1 MSNNKKHNLLI
12 PWDLIITF
20 ILLAIVLCI
29 GGYYLYSIQKVK
41 IKSEIYEQLS
51 TIAKLK
57 TNQIEN
63 WRNERFRDADEIQ
76 NNLSLIYDVKHWLQ
90 NEMDFSAK
98 QRIQSSLESMCK
110 DSNYSNIYL
119 FDMQF
124 NPKLRINVNDE
135 MDPNSIN
142 VLGHIKKKPVV
153 QLTDLHKSPFSNDI
167 HLNLMIPL
175 LIHEKKSD
183 ILIAVLNIRV
193 EPKKYLFPLIKEWPA
208 ESKSAESL
216 LIRKEGNNVL
226 FLNELR
232 HKKNTS
238 LSYQIPLSDTLTPAV
253 KAALGYQGI
262 MEGVDYRDV
271 EVLADIH
278 KISMSNWYIISKVDV
293 DEIMA
298 PLKETAIRTFGYVVL
313 LVITLGVVFLMI
325 WRHQRA
331 EFYKEKY
338 KLEIEKKVLQTHF
351 EYLIKHAN
359 DIILLINKDGKII
372 DVNEKAILT
381 YGFSKQEFQGLSIS
395 ALREDKN
402 NYYLN
407 KDSLKNGFIFE
418 TNHVKKD
425 GSKLPVEVSSRLIE
439 IEGNEYYQNI
449 IRDITERKKAEE
461 KIERLNKMYA
471 FLSQVNQSIVRTAG
485 KENLYSEVCAV
496 AIKFGKFDFAW
507 FGSVNYEQKNI
518 TPVIVS
524 EPENELLKSN
534 ISLVDEDSSI
544 LSNAISNQ
552 KIMTCNDTELFRSL
566 TNDIMFQLPN
576 IYRSIAITPIILKG
590 KIISVF
596 VLYSTTPNYF
606 DEEQT
611 RLLEEIGMDISYALE
626 NFTEAE
632 KRKVAEE
639 TLQSERNLLRAII
652 EHIPILFYFKDT
664 DARYVINN
672 RAHLN
677 SLGIKSQ
684 EDTLGKNVFDFHPQ
698 EYAQRYHF
706 DEMQLLRSGQPIYNK
721 EELAYYPKESEN
733 RWHLSTLVPVNDS
746 HNNMIGFVGLA
757 QDITERKK
765 SELALKE
772 SEEFNK
778 SLLKTI
784 PFGMNIVDENGEIL
798 FLNDNFEKYFTSN
811 VIGEKCWTVYRDD
824 KTQCQECPLKSQI
837 EIGET
842 KISEAS
848 DVLNGKVFQI
858 THTGMMFHGKKAI
871 LEIFQDIT
879 ERKLIETK
887 LRENQKLLSTVIENM
902 PVGVFLTDSHGNI
915 LHGNSA
921 AQKIWA
927 GIRYVGTNKYNE
939 YKAWFVKS
947 GKLVEPNDWPVTR
960 VLRTGNSILNEEIE
974 IESFDGTHKFIN
986 NSAVPIFSSRK
997 EITGAV
1003 IVNQDITERKRAEEA
1018 LLYEQSLVNALM
1030 DNSPDHIYFKDRDSR
1045 FIRLNKEQ
1053 AARFGSSNPAD
1064 IVGKSD
1070 FDFFSEQHARQ
1081 AYEDEQ
1087 AIMNEGS
1094 QIIALE
1100 EKETWPDGRVTWVSS
1115 TKMPL
1120 KDKNDKI
1127 IGTFGISRDITKSK
1141 LAEEALKDSE
1151 EKFRSFAEE
1160 SPNMIFINKGG
1171 RIVYVNQKCV
1181 DLMGYSREEF
1191 YSPSFD
1197 FLNLIAQE
1205 HLETAKVKYKKLIE
1219 NKEQIA
1225 YEYTLITKDNKRI
1238 DALHAF
1244 KLIQYDGGEALM
1256 GNITDITERK
1266 KMENELK
1273 LAKEKAET
1281 ANKLKSEFLAQM
1293 SHEIRSPMNV
1303 TLSFVNLIKD
1313 EVGGN
1318 LPANLL
1324 QYFDGVD
1331 LAGKRLIRTVDLILN
1346 MSEMQIGVYEPNWN
1360 NFDLQDEI
1368 LNQLYLEYNGQAK
1381 QKSLEFSLLNK
1392 AFNPNIYADKYSVN
1406 QIFANLIDNAI
1417 KYTERGKIEVIL
1429 ENDNENNVIVSVKDT
1444 GIGISESFMNN
1455 IFDLFM
1461 QEERGYSR
1469 RYEGNGLGLAL
1480 VKKYCD
1486 MNKATINVESLKGIG
1501 STFKVKLTCS
1511 QKV

>member
-1 MSNNKKHNLLI
+1 MSKIKKHYVLV
-12 PWDLIITF
+12 PWNLIITF
-20 ILLAIVLCI
+20 IVLAIVLCI
-29 GGYYLYSIQKVK
+29 CGYYIYSIQKVK
-41 IKSEIYEQLS
+41 IKSEIYAQLS
-51 TIAKLK
+51 TIARLK
-57 TNQIEN
+57 TNQIES
-63 WRNERFRDADEIQ
+63 WRDERLLDADHIKYD
-76 NNLSLIYDVKHWLQ
+76 LSLIYDIKHWFK
-90 NEMDFSAK
+90 NENDLSAK
-98 QRIQSSLESMCK
+98 NRIESTLESLCK
-110 DSNYSNIYL
+110 DNNYSNIYL
-119 FDMQF
+119 FDTQL
-124 NPKLRINVNDE
+124 NSKLKVDINEE

-142 VLGHIKKKPVV
+142 TLGRIKKSPQVY
-153 QLTDLHKSPFSNDI
+153 LSDLHKSPFLNEI
-167 HLNLMIPL
+167 HMNLVIPL

-183 ILIAVLNIRV
+183 ILIAILNMRV
-193 EPKKYLFPLIKEWPA
+193 EPAKFLFPLLQEWPA
-208 ESKSAESL
+208 ESNSAETIL
-216 LIRKEGNNVL
+216 VRKEGDNVL

-232 HKKNTS
+232 HKKNTALS
-238 LSYQIPLSDTLTPAV
+238 LQIPLSDTTTPAV
-253 KAALGYQGI
+253 KAALGFQGI
-262 MEGVDYRDV
+262 MEGIDYRGV

-278 KISMSNWYIISKVDV
+278 KISRSNWYIISKVDV
-293 DEIMA
+293 EEIMA
-298 PLKETAIRTFGYVVL
+298 PLKATAARTVGYVVL
-313 LVITLGVVFLMI
+313 LVIIIGVVFMMI

-338 KLEIEKKVLQTHF
+338 KLEIEKQVLQTHF

-359 DIILLINKDGKII
+359 DIILLINKDGKIL
-372 DVNEKAILT
+372 DANEKAILT
-381 YGFSKQEFQGLSIS
+381 YGFSKQELLGLSIS
-395 ALREDKN
+395 DLREDKTN
-402 NYYLN
+402 FYITN

-418 TNHVKKD
+418 TNHLKKD
-425 GSKLPVEVSSRLIE
+425 GSILPIEVSSRLIE
-439 IEGNEYYQNI
+439 IEGNEYFQNI

-461 KIERLNKMYA
+461 KIERINKMYA

-485 KENLYSEVCAV
+485 KANLYSEVCAV
-496 AIKFGKFDFAW
+496 AIKFGKFDLAW

-518 TPVIVS
+518 TPEVVS
-524 EPENELLKSN
+524 DPGNELLTTK
-534 ISLVDEDSSI
+534 ISLVDDDSSI
-544 LSNAISNQ
+544 ISNAVCSQSI
-552 KIMTCNDTELFRSL
+552 KTCNNTKLFSSL
-566 TNDIMFQLPN
+566 TNDIMLQLPN
-576 IYRSIAITPIILKG
+576 TYRSIAITPIIIKG
-590 KIISVF
+590 QVISVF
-596 VLYSTTPNYF
+596 VIYSSIQNYF

-626 NFTEAE
+626 NIAEAE

-677 SLGIKSQ
+677 ILGMKSQ
-684 EDTLGKNVFDFHPQ
+684 EDTLGKSVFDFHPQ
-698 EYAQRYHF
+698 EYAQKYHD
-706 DEMQLLRSGQPIYNK
+706 DEMLLLRSGQPIYNK
-721 EELAYYPKESEN
+721 EELAYYPGEN
-733 RWHLSTLVPVNDS
+733 ETRWHLSTLVPVSDS

-765 SELALKE
+765 SEIALKE

-784 PFGMNIVDENGEIL
+784 PFGMNIVDEKGEIL
-798 FLNDNFEKYFTSN
+798 FISDNLKKYFTAN
-811 VIGEKCWTVYRDD
+811 VIGKKCWTVYRDD
-824 KTQCQECPLKSQI
+824 KTQCQECPLRSQI

-842 KISEAS
+842 KESEAS
-848 DVLNGKVFQI
+848 NVLNGKVFQI
-858 THTGMMFHGKKAI
+858 THTGMIFHGKKAI

-927 GIRYVGTNKYNE
+927 GIRYVGTDKNGE

-947 GKLVEPNDWPVTR
+947 GNLIGPNDWPVIR
-960 VLRTGNSILNEEIE
+960 VLKTGNSILNEEIE
-974 IESFDGTHKFIN
+974 IESFDGIHKFVN
-986 NSAVPIFSSRK
+986 NSAVPIFNSLK

-1003 IVNQDITERKRAEEA
+1003 IVNQDITERKRADEA

-1030 DNSPDHIYFKDRDSR
+1030 DNSPDHIYFKDRESR
-1045 FIRLNKEQ
+1045 FLRLNKEQ
-1053 AARFGSSNPAD
+1053 AALFGSSNPAD
-1064 IVGKSD
+1064 FVGKSD
-1070 FDFFSEQHARQ
+1070 FDFFSDQHAHQ
-1081 AYEDEQ
+1081 AFADEK

-1094 QIIALE
+1094 QIIGLE
-1100 EKETWPDGRVTWVSS
+1100 EKETWPDGSVTWVSS

-1141 LAEEALKDSE
+1141 LAEEALRDSE

-1191 YSPSFD
+1191 YAPNFD
-1197 FLNLIAQE
+1197 FMNLIAQE
-1205 HLETAKVKYKKLIE
+1205 YLEIAKMNYTKHIE
-1219 NKEQIA
+1219 DKEQIA
-1225 YEYTLITKDNKRI
+1225 YEYTLITKDKRRI

-1244 KLIQYDGGEALM
+1244 KLIKYDGEEALM
-1256 GNITDITERK
+1256 GTITDITERK
-1266 KMENELK
+1266 KMEDELK
-1273 LAKEKAET
+1273 LAMEKAET

-1318 LPANLL
+1318 LPPNLL

-1360 NFDLQDEI
+1360 SFDLQDEI
-1368 LNQLYLEYNGQAK
+1368 LSQLYLEYNGQAK
-1381 QKSLEFSLLNK
+1381 QKDLEFSLLNK
-1392 AFNPNIYADKYSVN
+1392 ASNPNIYADKYSVN

-1417 KYTERGKIEVIL
+1417 KYTEHGKIEVIL
-1429 ENDNENNVIVSVKDT
+1429 ENDNENNLVVSVKDT

-1486 MNKATINVESLKGIG
+1486 MNKATINVESQKGKG
-1501 STFKVKLTCS
+1501 STFKIKLTCF
-1511 QKV
+1511 